1 MQTDDVIWGLINKGF
16 CSFKAP
22 NRPLTFCKNK
32 YNLTGICS
40 KKLCPLANSR
50 YATVREIR
58 GVAYLYIKTI
68 ERAHLP
74 AKLWERVKLSRNYQK
89 ALKQINTHLLYWPKY
104 MINKCKQRLTR
115 ITQYLIRMRR
125 LKSRKTD
132 KLIPISRRTE
142 KLERKKETRAL
153 NVAQLDTAIE
163 KQLLTRLETGVYGDI
178 YNFPEKEFREE
189 VESSSESETEF
200 VADDEIDESEAS
212 DIEDMSLVSRETD
225 EEIQPNLEYEYEI
238 EGQSRRKKIKLTN

>member
-40 KKLCPLANSR
+40 KKFCPLANSR
-50 YATVREIR
+50 YATIREHGGKIF
-58 GVAYLYIKTI
+58 LYMKTI

-74 AKLWERVKLSRNYQK
+74 SKLWERVKLSRNYEK
-89 ALKQINTHLLYWPKY
+89 ALKQINAHLIYWPKY

-125 LKSRKTD
+125 LKSRKAE
-132 KLIPISRRTE
+132 KIIPICRRTE
-142 KLERKKETRAL
+142 KLEKRKELRAL
-153 NVAQLDTAIE
+153 TVAQLDTAIE
-163 KQLLTRLETGVYGDI
+163 KQLLNRLETGVYGDI

-189 VESSSESETEF
+189 VETSSESDTEF
-200 VADDEIDESEAS
+200 VADDEIEESETS
-212 DIEDMSLVSRETD
+212 DIEDLSKSSQAEKADSTSR
-225 EEIQPNLEYEYEI
+225 EYEYEL
-238 EGQSRRKKIKLTN
+238 EGLSRRKKIRLTN

>member
-16 CSFKAP
+16 CSFKTP

-50 YATVREIR
+50 YATVREH
-58 GVAYLYIKTI
+58 GGMVYLYMKTI

-74 AKLWERVKLSRNYQK
+74 SQLWERVKLSRNYEK
-89 ALKQINTHLLYWPKY
+89 ALKQINTHLIYWPKY
-104 MINKCKQRLTR
+104 MIHKCKQRLTR

-125 LKSRKTD
+125 LKSRKTE
-132 KLIPISRRTE
+132 KIIPISRRTE
-142 KLERKKETRAL
+142 KLEKRKELRAL
-153 NVAQLDTAIE
+153 KVAQLDTAIE
-163 KQLLTRLETGVYGDI
+163 KQLLNRLETGVYGDI

-200 VADDEIDESEAS
+200 VADDEIEESDNS
-212 DIEDMSLVSRETD
+212 DIEDLSKSSQTEKADGTS
-225 EEIQPNLEYEYEI
+225 LEYEYEL
-238 EGQSRRKKIKLTN
+238 EGLSRRKKIRLTN